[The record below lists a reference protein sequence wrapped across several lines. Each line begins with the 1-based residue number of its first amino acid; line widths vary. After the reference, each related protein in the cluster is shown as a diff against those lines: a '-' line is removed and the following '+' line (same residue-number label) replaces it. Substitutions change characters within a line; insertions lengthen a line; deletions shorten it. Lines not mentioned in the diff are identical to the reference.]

1 VILNLRKRLSK
12 RFYAQL
18 AGAVGPKLAA
28 ILAEACWGRDASAV
42 TPRGP
47 PKSLTVEDSF
57 KTCKSYAEAKRVL
70 QRLAPDLLERC
81 ACVEKHRFWLD
92 FPDFYSS
99 CAFLGNCSVV
109 FHFV

>member
-1 VILNLRKRLSK
+1 MSLRKRLPK

-81 ACVEKHRFWLD
+81 AGVGEKNSF
-92 FPDFYSS
+92 F
-99 CAFLGNCSVV
+99 G
-109 FHFV
+109 